1 MLNQIDFYTNFIF
14 VFSILATIR
23 LIVGFFKSFLSDP
36 PKPFEI
42 TTLELTTHGLFVTYI
57 ITFLIYQLS

>member
-1 MLNQIDFYTNFIF
+1 MLNLIGFYSTFIF

-23 LIVGFFKSFLSDP
+23 LIGGFFKSLLSNP

-42 TTLELTTHGLFVTYI
+42 TTMELVVYGLFITYI
-57 ITFLIYQLS
+57 ITFLIYQII

>member
-1 MLNQIDFYTNFIF
+1 MLNQIEFYTTFIF
-14 VFSILATIR
+14 IFSLLATIR
-23 LIVGFFKSFLSDP
+23 LTVGFFKSFLSDP

-42 TTLELTTHGLFVTYI
+42 TNIESITHGLFITYI